1 MKASVTPRKCE
12 TSTQPHSIAVNMVN
26 ADGGNF
32 VASGNREA
40 GCYKLG
46 LLSLCNQVSRLI
58 DDDDS
63 IRFTSFCGYG
73 CPRSLSIAGV
83 RPTTDVH
90 IGEVCKQYLF
100 RRSMFLDLPLA
111 IIIYLPTVFREV
123 TTRGEQ

>member
-46 LLSLCNQVSRLI
+46 LLSLCNQVKS
-58 DDDDS
+58 DS
-63 IRFTSFCGYG
+63 IRLMIILRLQS
-73 CPRSLSIAGV
+73 AGV
-83 RPTTDVH
+83 RPTTDVL
-90 IGEVCKQYLF
+90 Y
-100 RRSMFLDLPLA
+100 
-111 IIIYLPTVFREV
+111 
-123 TTRGEQ
+123 

>member
-12 TSTQPHSIAVNMVN
+12 TSTQHHSIAVNMVN

-46 LLSLCNQVSRLI
+46 LLSLCNQVKSDSI
-58 DDDDS
+58 DDHSAAAIGRRETDDG
-63 IRFTSFCGYG
+63 RT
-73 CPRSLSIAGV
+73 R
-83 RPTTDVH
+83 RVH
-90 IGEVCKQYLF
+90 IGEVSISPIHVLG
-100 RRSMFLDLPLA
+100 SSILPSCILPPH
-111 IIIYLPTVFREV
+111 LPTVFREV